1 MLVAAGALAF
11 TALLLV
17 YIYYKDAHRY
27 WERRGVATFEP
38 RFPFGNVFTIVF
50 RKNSINDKVC
60 ELYRTMKA
68 AGHRY
73 AGLYFFSR
81 KVLVILDPQL
91 VKCVLSKDFSY
102 FNDRGIHYDE
112 INDPLSAHLFSLS
125 GGKWKTLRTKLTP
138 AFTAGKTKFMFE
150 PMLHCTEQMATV
162 IGEQLAISSTVEIK
176 DILARF
182 TTDVI
187 GCCAFG
193 IDCNSLSNPDA
204 EFRRMGRRAFTQTP
218 MDTLKMVVI
227 RSFPQLAKIFQ
238 LGVFAKS
245 VSDFFQSVVED
256 TVRYRKDNSV
266 ERNDFLQLLMQMM
279 SKEGAEA
286 LTMNEAAAQAFIF
299 FLAGFE
305 TTSTTISFALMEMS
319 MNPTI
324 RNQAR
329 SELLRVLEEHDN
341 KITYETV
348 SDLRYMESIVL
359 ESLRKYPP
367 APVFLRKC
375 TKSYKIPDS
384 DVIIEEGLSVLIP
397 AMALHMDP
405 EYHPD
410 PEIFDPNRFA
420 NKLKDYAYI
429 PFGDGPRICIGMRF
443 AMVLAK
449 LALAVILQRFDFELS
464 AKTKLPLEMEKK
476 GIVLAPIGGIWL
488 EFSAA

>member
-1 MLVAAGALAF
+1 
-11 TALLLV
+11 
-17 YIYYKDAHRY
+17 
-27 WERRGVATFEP
+27 
-38 RFPFGNVFTIVF
+38 
-50 RKNSINDKVC
+50 
-60 ELYRTMKA
+60 
-68 AGHRY
+68 
-73 AGLYFFSR
+73 
-81 KVLVILDPQL
+81 
-91 VKCVLSKDFSY
+91 
-102 FNDRGIHYDE
+102 
-112 INDPLSAHLFSLS
+112 
-125 GGKWKTLRTKLTP
+125 
-138 AFTAGKTKFMFE
+138 MFE

-384 DVIIEEGLSVLIP
+384 EVIIEEGLSVLIP

-488 EFSAA
+488 EFRAA